1 MKKRLGLIIAA
12 LVLVAGAV
20 VGGITARRS
29 EQRIVT
35 GTSADADAIIEHD
48 YKELLSLIANEY
60 ADEIDYEKA
69 NQAAIQGM
77 LSTLDP
83 HSTFFTRTDYDK
95 LKQDHDSEFFG
106 IGVTIL
112 RHRDGVYVQSPVPNT
127 PAARAGLRYGDRIVE
142 VDGKDAREWTSEQ
155 VSKAV
160 RGERGEPVNLKVE
173 RAGANAPFYFTI
185 IRDAVSQPSV
195 RTAYMIRPS
204 TGYVALTGGFTSTT
218 SDELESAI
226 KRLKDEGL
234 RQLVLDL
241 RNNPGGLLKESIDV
255 ASQFLPRGQTI
266 VSVRGRGE
274 YGTPQ
279 TFENTAYDPED
290 FPLVV
295 LVNRNSASASEIVA
309 GAIQDYGRG
318 YLVGETTFGKGLVQ
332 RVFSLDY
339 GTGLTLTTQKYYT
352 PYGRSIQR
360 DYSSGSL
367 YDYYVR
373 HDADDEPQPST
384 PQMPTM
390 SATPNAHAVTL
401 EPTPTPAPPTTPT
414 GPAVKTA
421 AGRVFYGG
429 GGITPDIEV
438 KPLDVS
444 SPARGRIFE
453 AAFQF
458 TRQLVAA
465 QIPGLE
471 SYRVEKTL
479 YGQFPR
485 PSDYP
490 VSERV
495 IEAFRAHVRRD
506 PASNLT
512 NAQID
517 ADLPYVRLRIREE
530 IVTAAYGNEAS
541 IRALLDADPQLL
553 RALEVFPD
561 AKRLAESVRDGA
573 SQS

>member
-1 MKKRLGLIIAA
+1 MKKKLGLIVAA
-12 LVLVAGAV
+12 LVVAAASVAG
-20 VGGITARRS
+20 GLLARRA

-35 GTSADADAIIEHD
+35 GTNADADALIEHD
-48 YKELLSLIANEY
+48 YKEVLALIANQY

-83 HSTFFTRTDYDK
+83 HSTFFTRADYDK

-142 VDGKDAREWTSEQ
+142 VDGKDTREWTSEQ

-185 IRDAVSQPSV
+185 VRDAVSQPSI

-218 SDELESAI
+218 SGELETAI

-241 RNNPGGLLKESIDV
+241 RNNPGGLLKESINV

-274 YGTPQ
+274 YGKPQ

-295 LVNRNSASASEIVA
+295 LINRNSASASEIVA

-360 DYSSGSL
+360 DYSNGSL

-384 PQMPTM
+384 PLTPSLSTTPGAHPTD
-390 SATPNAHAVTL
+390 L
-401 EPTPTPAPPTTPT
+401 EPTPTPTPTPPT
-414 GPAVKTA
+414 GPAVRTA

-458 TRQLVAA
+458 TRELVAG

-471 SYRVEKTL
+471 NYRVEKTL

-485 PSDYP
+485 PTDYP
-490 VSERV
+490 VGERV

-506 PASNLT
+506 PESNLT

-517 ADLPYVRLRIREE
+517 ADLDYVRLRIREE

-541 IRALLDADPQLL
+541 IRALLDGDPQLL
-553 RALEVFPD
+553 RALKVFPD
-561 AKRLAESVRDGA
+561 AKRLAEMVRNGA